1 MWGKVKTMLNVPVQH
16 IEIIDGQAF
25 VARQR
30 VKVKMIVNMHLRG
43 GAPIEDVI
51 EQYDLTEAEI
61 YAALTYYYDNK
72 AAFDHQY
79 DEDQALLKQI
89 GISAEEHIAKLH
101 ARQAGRKD
109 T

>member
-1 MWGKVKTMLNVPVQH
+1 MLNIPVQH
-16 IEIIDGQAF
+16 IEVINGQAF

-43 GAPIEDVI
+43 GAPIEDVM

-72 AAFDHQY
+72 AAYDHQY
-79 DEDQALLKQI
+79 EEDQVLLKQI
-89 GISAEEHIAKLH
+89 GIPAKEHIAQIR
-101 ARQAGRKD
+101 ARQAGKKD